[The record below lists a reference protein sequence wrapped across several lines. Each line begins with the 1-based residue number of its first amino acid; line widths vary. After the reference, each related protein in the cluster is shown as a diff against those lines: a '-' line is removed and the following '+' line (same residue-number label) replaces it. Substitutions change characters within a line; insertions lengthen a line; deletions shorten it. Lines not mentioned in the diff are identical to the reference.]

1 MAYFAVPE
9 NGVIKNIIVCDDK
22 ATADAVTG
30 QDCVQYTSD
39 DPIQVGFVFNSRTQK
54 WGPAEPVA

>member
-39 DPIQVGFVFNSRTQK
+39 DPIQVGFVFDKKTK
-54 WGPAEPVA
+54 TWGFP